1 MELDGSPMKKETSNK
16 DVEKLRPIKSVKEL
30 QGVLLG
36 IAKVFHQICVEE
48 NIPYYMVG
56 GTMLGSIRHGGFIP
70 WDDDMDFAV
79 SRKDFERLLKILPER
94 LPAPYRMLTRK
105 DTASVTGFLKISDE
119 RTLHVYRWT
128 DGQERDYGVDIDIFQ
143 LDPATSKTRGRI
155 KDFILKMR
163 GYRVLSAR
171 NRSLSK
177 KILAYLIK
185 TAFFFVSRDMIY
197 NFIERHLVEK
207 KGDLIAN
214 TYGGTA
220 KAETMPREYMGEPRL
235 YKFEDTQ
242 FYGVA
247 MPEEYLTSLYGDWK
261 TLPPE
266 DKRHD
271 HIVSMYWRDEE

>member
-1 MELDGSPMKKETSNK
+1 MKKETSNI

-163 GYRVLSAR
+163 GYRVLSAK

-207 KGDLIAN
+207 KGNLIAN

>member
-1 MELDGSPMKKETSNK
+1 MVLDGSPMKKETSNI

-185 TAFFFVSRDMIY
+185 TVFFFVSRDMIY

-207 KGDLIAN
+207 RGDLIAN

>member
-1 MELDGSPMKKETSNK
+1 MKKETSNI

-163 GYRVLSAR
+163 GYRVLSAK

-207 KGDLIAN
+207 KGELIAN

>member
-1 MELDGSPMKKETSNK
+1 MKKETSNI

-163 GYRVLSAR
+163 GYRVLSAK

-185 TAFFFVSRDMIY
+185 TVFFFVSRDMIY

-207 KGDLIAN
+207 RGDLIAN

-220 KAETMPREYMGEPRL
+220 KAETMSREYMGEPRL

>member
-1 MELDGSPMKKETSNK
+1 MVANPMKKNTCNCV
-16 DVEKLRPIKSVKEL
+16 DVEKLKPIESVKEL

-36 IAKVFHQICVEE
+36 IAKVFHDICVAE
-48 NIPYYMVG
+48 NIPYFMVG
-56 GTMLGSIRHGGFIP
+56 GTMLGAIRHKGFIP

-79 SRKDFERLLKILPER
+79 SRKDFERLLKILPEC

-105 DTASVTGFLKISDE
+105 DTASITGFLKISDE

-128 DGQERDYGVDIDIFQ
+128 DGQERDYGVDIDVFQ

-163 GYRVLSAR
+163 GYRVLSAK
-171 NRSLSK
+171 NRSFLK
-177 KILAYLIK
+177 KMVAYFVK
-185 TAFFFVSRDMIY
+185 CAFFFVSRDMIY
-197 NFIERHLVEK
+197 NFIERFLVEK
-207 KGDLIAN
+207 EGDLIAN

-220 KAETMPREYMGEPRL
+220 KAETMPKEYMGTPKL
-235 YKFEDTQ
+235 YEFEDTK

-266 DKRHD
+266 DKRHT
-271 HIVSMYWRDEE
+271 HIVSMYWRDNA

>member
-1 MELDGSPMKKETSNK
+1 MNKESCCRI
-16 DVEKLRPIKSVKEL
+16 DVEKLRPIESVKEL

-36 IAKVFHQICVEE
+36 IAKVFHKICVEE

-79 SRKDFERLLKILPER
+79 SRKDFERLLKILPEK
-94 LPAPYRMLTRK
+94 LPEPYRMLTRK
-105 DTASVTGFLKISDE
+105 ETASVTGFLKISDE

-163 GYRVLSAR
+163 GYRVLSAK
-171 NRSLSK
+171 NRSFSK
-177 KILAYLIK
+177 KVLAYLIK
-185 TAFFFVSRDMIY
+185 TLFFFVSRDMIY

-207 KGDLIAN
+207 EGDLIAN

-220 KAETMPREYMGEPRL
+220 KAETMPKEYMGEPKL
-235 YKFEDTQ
+235 YDFEDTQ

-266 DKRHD
+266 DKRHT
-271 HIVSMYWRDEE
+271 HIVSMYWR

>member
-1 MELDGSPMKKETSNK
+1 MKDTRNSVN
-16 DVEKLRPIKSVKEL
+16 VENLKPIASVKEL

-36 IAKVFHQICVEE
+36 IAKVFHEICVAE
-48 NIPYYMVG
+48 NIPYFMVG
-56 GTMLGSIRHGGFIP
+56 GTMLGSIRHKGFIP

-79 SRKDFERLLKILPER
+79 YRKDFERLLKILPER

-105 DTASVTGFLKISDE
+105 ETASVTGFLKISDE

-143 LDPATSKTRGRI
+143 LDPATTKTRGRI

-163 GYRVLSAR
+163 GYRVLSAK
-171 NRSLSK
+171 NRSFSK

-185 TAFFFVSRDMIY
+185 TVFFFVSRDMIY

-220 KAETMPREYMGEPRL
+220 KAETMPKEYMGEPKL
-235 YKFEDTQ
+235 YDYEDTQ

-266 DKRHD
+266 DKRHT
-271 HIVSMYWRDEE
+271 HIVSMYWR

>member
-1 MELDGSPMKKETSNK
+1 MKKESSSI

-36 IAKVFHQICVEE
+36 IAKVFHEICVEA

-56 GTMLGSIRHGGFIP
+56 GTMLGSIRHKGFIP

-94 LPAPYRMLTRK
+94 LPEPYRMLTRRE
-105 DTASVTGFLKISDE
+105 TASVTGFLKISDE

-128 DGQERDYGVDIDIFQ
+128 SGQECDYGVDIDIFQ
-143 LDPATSKTRGRI
+143 LDPATSRTRGYI
-155 KDFILKMR
+155 KDFLLTLR
-163 GYRVLSAR
+163 GYRVLSAKER
-171 NRSLSK
+171 PFLK
-177 KILAYLIK
+177 KVLAYMIK
-185 TAFFFVSRDMIY
+185 GALFFVTRDMFY

-207 KGDLIAN
+207 KGDLLAN
-214 TYGGTA
+214 TYGGKA
-220 KAETMPREYMGEPRL
+220 KAETLPKEYMGEPKL
-235 YKFEDTQ
+235 YDFEDTK

-271 HIVSMYWRDEE
+271 HIISMYWRDNK

>member
-1 MELDGSPMKKETSNK
+1 MVLDGSPMKKETSNI

-163 GYRVLSAR
+163 GYRVLSAK

-207 KGDLIAN
+207 KGNLIAN

-235 YKFEDTQ
+235 YKFEDTR

>member
-1 MELDGSPMKKETSNK
+1 MKKETSNK

-163 GYRVLSAR
+163 GYRVLSAK

-185 TAFFFVSRDMIY
+185 TVFFFVSRDMIY

-242 FYGVA
+242 LYGVA

>member
-1 MELDGSPMKKETSNK
+1 MKKETSNK

-79 SRKDFERLLKILPER
+79 SRKDFERLLMILPER

-163 GYRVLSAR
+163 GYRVLSAK

-185 TAFFFVSRDMIY
+185 TVFFFVSRDMIY

>member
-1 MELDGSPMKKETSNK
+1 MVASPMKDTSNSVN
-16 DVEKLRPIKSVKEL
+16 VENLKPIASVKEL

-36 IAKVFHQICVEE
+36 IAKVFHEICVAE
-48 NIPYYMVG
+48 NIPYFMVG
-56 GTMLGSIRHGGFIP
+56 GTMLGSIRHKGFIP

-79 SRKDFERLLKILPER
+79 YRKDFERLLKILPER

-105 DTASVTGFLKISDE
+105 ETASVTGFLKISDE

-163 GYRVLSAR
+163 GYRVLSAK
-171 NRSLSK
+171 NRPFLK
-177 KILAYLIK
+177 KVVSYFVK
-185 TAFFFVSRDMIY
+185 TVFFFVSRDMIY

-220 KAETMPREYMGEPRL
+220 KAETMPKEYMGEPRL
-235 YKFEDTQ
+235 YDFEDTQ

-266 DKRHD
+266 DKRHT
-271 HIVSMYWRDEE
+271 HIVSMYWR

>member
-1 MELDGSPMKKETSNK
+1 MVTSPMKDTRNSVN
-16 DVEKLRPIKSVKEL
+16 VENLKPIASVKEL
-30 QGVLLG
+30 QGALLG
-36 IAKVFHQICVEE
+36 IAKVFREICVAEK
-48 NIPYYMVG
+48 IPYFMVG
-56 GTMLGSIRHGGFIP
+56 GTMLGSIRHKGFIP

-79 SRKDFERLLKILPER
+79 YRKDFERLLKILPER

-105 DTASVTGFLKISDE
+105 ETASVTGFLKISDE

-143 LDPATSKTRGRI
+143 LDPATTKTRGRI

-163 GYRVLSAR
+163 GYRVLSAK
-171 NRSLSK
+171 NRSFSK

-185 TAFFFVSRDMIY
+185 TVFFFVSRDMIY

-220 KAETMPREYMGEPRL
+220 KAETMPKEYMGEPKL
-235 YKFEDTQ
+235 YDFEDTQ

-266 DKRHD
+266 DERHT
-271 HIVSMYWRDEE
+271 HIVSMYWR

>member
-1 MELDGSPMKKETSNK
+1 MKKETSNI

-79 SRKDFERLLKILPER
+79 SRKDFERLLMILPER

-185 TAFFFVSRDMIY
+185 TVFFFVSRDMIY

>member
-1 MELDGSPMKKETSNK
+1 MKKETSNI

-163 GYRVLSAR
+163 GYRVLSAK

-185 TAFFFVSRDMIY
+185 TVFFFVSRDMIY